1 MARMSNLVMV
11 VPKRVFTLFGAILDY
26 PTRDLSA
33 HIAECAEVIG
43 DRVPASVADLEAFRE
58 EIEQV
63 PMGYL
68 EEVHTAFFDL
78 NPVCRPY
85 VGYHLFG
92 ETYRRSIFM
101 IRLKEIY
108 AEKGFQLAGS
118 ELPDR
123 LTVFLQF
130 LGSNEDVLLG
140 RELIDEALAPTIAKM
155 TGMEVPVSRVA
166 AGRGRPRS
174 GKKEKEE
181 AGPVP
186 GSDAS
191 SGPELPGTGDE
202 GTEMQGDSHG
212 GNVED
217 GVLLDAVHE
226 SAGVTSGASCLY
238 VKPLRSL
245 ARVIPALWE
254 PGRQAAA
261 GRAEL

>member
-1 MARMSNLVMV
+1 MSNLVMV
-11 VPKRVFTLFGAILDY
+11 VPKRVFMLFGTILDY

-43 DRVPASVADLEAFRE
+43 DRAPASVADLESFRE
-58 EIEQV
+58 EVEGA
-63 PMGYL
+63 PLGYL

-92 ETYRRSIFM
+92 ETYRRSMFM

-108 AEKGFQLAGS
+108 AQNGF
-118 ELPDR
+118 EFPKNDLPDR
-123 LTVFLQF
+123 LSVFLSF
-130 LGSNEDVLLG
+130 LGTNDDNVLG
-140 RELIDEALAPTIAKM
+140 RELIDEALAPTMAKM

-166 AGRGRPRS
+166 SGRGRARS
-174 GKKEKEE
+174 AKKEKEE
-181 AGPVP
+181 VGPVP
-186 GSDAS
+186 GGAEAG
-191 SGPELPGTGDE
+191 GPERPGTGGGSE
-202 GTEMQGDSHG
+202 ELQGHSHG
-212 GNVED
+212 GEVDD

-226 SAGVTSGASCLY
+226 SAGVASGASCLY

-245 ARVIPALWE
+245 ARIIPALWE

-261 GRAEL
+261 GRGEL